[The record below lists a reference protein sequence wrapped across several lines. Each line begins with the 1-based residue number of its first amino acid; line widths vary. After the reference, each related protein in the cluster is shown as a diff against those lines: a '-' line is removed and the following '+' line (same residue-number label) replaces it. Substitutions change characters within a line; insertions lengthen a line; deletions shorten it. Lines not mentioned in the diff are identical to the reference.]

1 MRRGTQQRFAL
12 AQGLMYQAKL
22 AVFKITQPAVDEL
35 GRGRGRARRK
45 VVLFDQNRTQAAASG
60 IPRNSGAI
68 DTAADNR
75 QIKISHWAS
84 HAGEYRTGSAILPE
98 VQDRR

>member
-1 MRRGTQQRFAL
+1 L
-12 AQGLMYQAKL
+12 L
-22 AVFKITQPAVDEL
+22 
-35 GRGRGRARRK
+35 
-45 VVLFDQNRTQAAASG
+45 DQNRTQAAAGG

-68 DTAADNR
+68 DTPADDS

-98 VQDRR
+98 VQDQR